1 MDKKK
6 LTCKFCGKSVTSEN
20 VEIEHYDTLIE
31 YGMVIE
37 SGYTETWFAC
47 IGCGK
52 ENLTTIVEGTIT
64 R

>member
-6 LTCKFCGKSVTSEN
+6 LICKFCGKFVTSEN
-20 VEIEHYDTLIE
+20 VEIDHYDELVE
-31 YGMVIE
+31 CRMVVE
-37 SGYTETWFAC
+37 SVYTEIWFAC

-52 ENLTTIVEGTIT
+52 ENLTTVVEGTVT